1 MQNPRKSQKLK
12 KKTNLLDTS
21 WTQHWSTLEVA
32 CAQLGRSFHWNRST
46 LTTQSIVTWW
56 HCVCLWV
63 LRVEQNLKQVP
74 DTTKLLCLNVHVTGS
89 GRHAQKQAGWS
100 AVATLLPPPL
110 TCTRTSCY
118 MCYFMNAFDRFEQAA
133 TLSFELDGCGHL
145 CEILWNKMQWH
156 SKQDCL
162 LAIQD
167 VARAWDQTRDEILE
181 IVQIQSPDRID
192 PHQLAISSDI
202 LSDIYSDSLFEFAF
216 SCMFWH
222 SRCPFVWHSIWHIIW
237 HSLWQSLT

>member
-1 MQNPRKSQKLK
+1 M
-12 KKTNLLDTS
+12 
-21 WTQHWSTLEVA
+21 A
-32 CAQLGRSFHWNRST
+32 
-46 LTTQSIVTWW
+46 
-56 HCVCLWV
+56 
-63 LRVEQNLKQVP
+63 
-74 DTTKLLCLNVHVTGS
+74 LCLLVSTEGWAELKASTWHYETPVLECS
-89 GRHAQKQAGWS
+89 CYWERQARTKTS
-100 AVATLLPPPL
+100 RMECSSYAVAPPL

>member
-1 MQNPRKSQKLK
+1 MHVWETYRHLM
-12 KKTNLLDTS
+12 
-21 WTQHWSTLEVA
+21 A
-32 CAQLGRSFHWNRST
+32 
-46 LTTQSIVTWW
+46 
-56 HCVCLWV
+56 
-63 LRVEQNLKQVP
+63 
-74 DTTKLLCLNVHVTGS
+74 LCLLVSTEGWAELKASTWHYETPVLECS
-89 GRHAQKQAGWS
+89 CYWERQARTKTS
-100 AVATLLPPPL
+100 RMECSSYAVAPPL

-192 PHQLAISSDI
+192 PHQLAFHLTLYLTYILTACLNLLFLACSDI
-202 LSDIYSDSLFEFAF
+202 LGALLFDIRSDI
-216 SCMFWH
+216 
-222 SRCPFVWHSIWHIIW
+222 
-237 HSLWQSLT
+237 